1 MVSNASSVV
10 ASSPKSNMASFE
22 LVSRSSP
29 IVAEDPLINGADSW
43 SKNKD
48 TIKTL
53 DELKATI
60 YPPNPKYDIAEKPWL
75 PGPQKPYLLLK
86 ANLVDPRAGVVHKN
100 MTLQLA
106 GGKIVR
112 VGPTTDA
119 EVNREFC
126 CAGQK
131 VEKIDASKYFVCP
144 GLIDCQYNT
153 TSPLFNP
160 TWSLCN

>member
-1 MVSNASSVV
+1 MVSNAPSVV
-10 ASSPKSNMASFE
+10 VSSPMNSNATFE
-22 LVSRSSP
+22 LVSRNSTN
-29 IVAEDPLINGADSW
+29 VAEDPLINGTEAR

-53 DELKATI
+53 ADLKATI
-60 YPPNPKYDIAEKPWL
+60 YPPDPKYDIAEKPWL
-75 PGPQKPYLLLK
+75 PGPQKPYLLLR

-100 MTLQLA
+100 TTLQLA

-119 EVNREFC
+119 EINGEFC

-144 GLIDCQYNT
+144 GLIDC
-153 TSPLFNP
+153 
-160 TWSLCN
+160 

>member
-1 MVSNASSVV
+1 
-10 ASSPKSNMASFE
+10 MASFE
-22 LVSRSSP
+22 LVSRNSTN
-29 IVAEDPLINGADSW
+29 VAEDAFVNGTESW

-60 YPPNPKYDIAEKPWL
+60 YPPDPKYDIAEKPWL

-86 ANLVDPRAGVVHKN
+86 ANLVDTRAGVVHKN

-119 EVNREFC
+119 EVNGEFC

-144 GLIDCQYNT
+144 GLIDCQYDAIT
-153 TSPLFNP
+153 KPFPLM
-160 TWSLCN
+160 LCNCAWS